1 MQILIDSVEWGD
13 KDMTL
18 TDLQVQLRSIE
29 QSLSVLQTEIEKMKP
44 KASAENKQNF
54 EKITRQAKQF
64 PIENE
69 TLLQQDKSIRK
80 SYIAGLSYL
89 LNVDHD
95 GFADKLMY
103 LCRIS
108 YGVNLSLSAEEI
120 IQLGMQFESEDL
132 EKFRFD
138 LTNCAYNFLVDGLT
152 IAGLTGQPSE
162 TLLSIITDFAQLLG
176 CDKEDLCVTSYIAK
190 ANLTQ
195 NMEFLNQSPVTQ
207 IKKDLTVYRSCVPTA
222 WIEATRIECG
232 KYELEDN
239 MSKATRHSVNIL
251 FSCFLGKSYDLCIDK
266 SIVQSNTL
274 VQKGDAI
281 LLYKHS
287 IEEKKLFSPA
297 NGRVI
302 FIENEETGY
311 YGDLET
317 QLYVYVVSY
326 FDDEKSVQEWHKK
339 RNKGE

>member
-1 MQILIDSVEWGD
+1 
-13 KDMTL
+13 MTL

-29 QSLSVLQTEIEKMKP
+29 KSLSALQTEIEKMKP

-64 PIENE
+64 TIEHE

-89 LNVDHD
+89 LNVDRD
-95 GFADKLMY
+95 GFADKLLY

-132 EKFRFD
+132 EKFQFD
-138 LTNCAYNFLVDGLT
+138 LANCAYNFLVDGLT

-162 TLLSIITDFAQLLG
+162 MLLSMIADFAQLLG
-176 CDKEDLCVTSYIAK
+176 CDKDDLCVISYIAK

-195 NMEFLNQSPVTQ
+195 NMDILNQVPVSQ
-207 IKKDLTVYRSCVPTA
+207 IKTDLSVYRPCVPTE
-222 WIEATRIECG
+222 WIEAMRVECG
-232 KYELEDN
+232 KYARFFKELPSRWLF
-239 MSKATRHSVNIL
+239 MSGCKE
-251 FSCFLGKSYDLCIDK
+251 FLGRYITQRLIRSGEIIK
-266 SIVQSNTL
+266 
-274 VQKGDAI
+274 KGKEI
-281 LLYKHS
+281 LLS
-287 IEEKKLFSPA
+287 DNSLRNNKKTLFAPDD
-297 NGRVI
+297 GRVF
-302 FIENEETGY
+302 FINEKVENSSG
-311 YGDLET
+311 
-317 QLYVYVVSY
+317 QSQNQIYVYLTSY

>member
-1 MQILIDSVEWGD
+1 
-13 KDMTL
+13 MTL

-64 PIENE
+64 PIDNE
-69 TLLQQDKSIRK
+69 TLLQQDKSIKK

-120 IQLGMQFESEDL
+120 VQLGMQFESEDL
-132 EKFRFD
+132 EKFQFD
-138 LTNCAYNFLVDGLT
+138 LANCAYKFLVDGLT

-162 TLLSIITDFAQLLG
+162 TLLSIIADFAQLLG

-195 NMEFLNQSPVTQ
+195 NTDILNQVPVSQ
-207 IKKDLTVYRSCVPTA
+207 IKKDLSVYRPCVPTE
-222 WIEATRIECG
+222 WIEAQRVECG
-232 KYELEDN
+232 HFAKSQDDCDSMFLPFSRTKSRCFEFLKYRLRKNGE
-239 MSKATRHSVNIL
+239 
-251 FSCFLGKSYDLCIDK
+251 
-266 SIVQSNTL
+266 IVK
-274 VQKGDAI
+274 KGDGI
-281 LLYKHS
+281 LLFGL
-287 IEEKKLFSPA
+287 IRQDTEKALLASVD
-297 NGRVI
+297 GRVI
-302 FIENEETGY
+302 FIEDEKTDL
-311 YGDLET
+311 YGSPKT
-317 QLYVYVVSY
+317 RLYVYIVSY

>member
-1 MQILIDSVEWGD
+1 
-13 KDMTL
+13 MTL
-18 TDLQVQLRSIE
+18 TELQVQLRSIE

-64 PIENE
+64 PIKNE

-108 YGVNLSLSAEEI
+108 YGVDLSLSAEEI
-120 IQLGMQFESEDL
+120 IQLGLQFESEDL

-138 LTNCAYNFLVDGLT
+138 LTNCAYHFLVDGLT

-162 TLLSIITDFAQLLG
+162 MLLSMIADFAQLLG
-176 CDKEDLCVTSYIAK
+176 CDKDDLCVTSYIAK
-190 ANLTQ
+190 AILTQ
-195 NMEFLNQSPVTQ
+195 NTDILKQIPVSQ
-207 IKKDLTVYRSCVPTA
+207 IKKDLSVYRPCVSTA
-222 WIEATRIECG
+222 WIEAQRVECG
-232 KYELEDN
+232 KYTLKGGIFAFFEEKSDLIIQ
-239 MSKATRHSVNIL
+239 NI
-251 FSCFLGKSYDLCIDK
+251 
-266 SIVQSNTL
+266 IVQSNAL

-281 LLYKHS
+281 LLYEQS
-287 IEEKKLFSPA
+287 AENKKLFASD

-302 FIENEETGY
+302 FIENEEMGY

-317 QLYVYVVSY
+317 RLYVYIVSY
-326 FDDEKSVQEWHKK
+326 FDDENSVQEWHKK
-339 RNKGE
+339 RHKGE

>member
-1 MQILIDSVEWGD
+1 
-13 KDMTL
+13 MTL

-69 TLLQQDKSIRK
+69 TLLQQEKSIRK

-95 GFADKLMY
+95 GFVDKLMY

-108 YGVNLSLSAEEI
+108 YGVDLSLSAEEI

-132 EKFRFD
+132 EKFQFD
-138 LTNCAYNFLVDGLT
+138 LANCAYHFLVDGLT

-162 TLLSIITDFAQLLG
+162 TLLSIIADFAQLLG
-176 CDKEDLCVTSYIAK
+176 CDKDDLCVTSYIAK

-195 NMEFLNQSPVTQ
+195 NTDILKQIPVSQ
-207 IKKDLTVYRSCVPTA
+207 IKKDLSVYRPCVSTA
-222 WIEATRIECG
+222 WIEAQRVECG
-232 KYELEDN
+232 KYTKYTLKGGILAFFEEKSNLIIIQ
-239 MSKATRHSVNIL
+239 NI
-251 FSCFLGKSYDLCIDK
+251 
-266 SIVQSNTL
+266 IVQSNAL

-281 LLYKHS
+281 LLYKQS
-287 IEEKKLFSPA
+287 AENKKLFASD

-302 FIENEETGY
+302 FIENEEMGY
-311 YGDLET
+311 CGDLET
-317 QLYVYVVSY
+317 RLYVYIVSY

>member
-1 MQILIDSVEWGD
+1 
-13 KDMTL
+13 MTL
-18 TDLQVQLRSIE
+18 TELQVQLRSIE

-64 PIENE
+64 PIKNE

-108 YGVNLSLSAEEI
+108 YGVDLSLSAEEI
-120 IQLGMQFESEDL
+120 IQLGLQFESEDL

-138 LTNCAYNFLVDGLT
+138 LTNCAYHFLVDGLT

-162 TLLSIITDFAQLLG
+162 MRLSMIADFAQLLG
-176 CDKEDLCVTSYIAK
+176 CDKDDLCVTSYIAK
-190 ANLTQ
+190 AILTQ
-195 NMEFLNQSPVTQ
+195 NTDILKQIPVSQ
-207 IKKDLTVYRSCVPTA
+207 IKKDLSVYRPCVSTA
-222 WIEATRIECG
+222 WIEAQRVECG
-232 KYELEDN
+232 KYTLKGGIFAFFEEKSDLIIQ
-239 MSKATRHSVNIL
+239 NI
-251 FSCFLGKSYDLCIDK
+251 
-266 SIVQSNTL
+266 IVQSNAL

-281 LLYKHS
+281 LLYEQS
-287 IEEKKLFSPA
+287 AENKKLFASD

-302 FIENEETGY
+302 FIENEEMGY

-317 QLYVYVVSY
+317 RLYVYIVSY
-326 FDDEKSVQEWHKK
+326 FDDENSVQEWHKK
-339 RNKGE
+339 RHKGE

>member
-1 MQILIDSVEWGD
+1 
-13 KDMTL
+13 MTL
-18 TDLQVQLRSIE
+18 TELQVQLRSIE

-108 YGVNLSLSAEEI
+108 CGVNLSLSAEEI
-120 IQLGMQFESEDL
+120 VQLGMQFESEDL

-162 TLLSIITDFAQLLG
+162 MLLSMIADFAQLLG
-176 CDKEDLCVTSYIAK
+176 CDKDDLCVTSYIAK

-195 NMEFLNQSPVTQ
+195 NMDILNQIPVSQ
-207 IKKDLTVYRSCVPTA
+207 IKTDLSVYRPCVPTE
-222 WIEATRIECG
+222 WIEAMRVECG
-232 KYELEDN
+232 KYARLHKELPSE
-239 MSKATRHSVNIL
+239 L
-251 FSCFLGKSYDLCIDK
+251 FRGLYGYREFLKRYIAQCLIRSGETI
-266 SIVQSNTL
+266 
-274 VQKGDAI
+274 QKGEGI
-281 LLYKHS
+281 LLSDNSLRNHK
-287 IEEKKLFSPA
+287 ETLFAPDD
-297 NGRVI
+297 GRVF
-302 FIENEETGY
+302 FINEKVENSSG
-311 YGDLET
+311 
-317 QLYVYVVSY
+317 QSQNQIYVYLTSY

>member
-1 MQILIDSVEWGD
+1 
-13 KDMTL
+13 MTL

-29 QSLSVLQTEIEKMKP
+29 QSLSALQTEIEKMKP

-54 EKITRQAKQF
+54 EKIIRQAKQF

-69 TLLQQDKSIRK
+69 MLLQQEKSIRK

-108 YGVNLSLSAEEI
+108 YGVDLSLSAEEI

-132 EKFRFD
+132 EKFQFD
-138 LTNCAYNFLVDGLT
+138 LANCAYHFLVDGLT

-162 TLLSIITDFAQLLG
+162 TLLSIIVDFAQLLG
-176 CDKEDLCVTSYIAK
+176 CDKDDLCVTSYIAK

-195 NMEFLNQSPVTQ
+195 NTDILKQIPVSQ
-207 IKKDLTVYRSCVPTA
+207 IKKDLSVYRPCVSTA
-222 WIEATRIECG
+222 WIEAQRVECG
-232 KYELEDN
+232 KYTLKGGIFAFFKEKSNLIIQ
-239 MSKATRHSVNIL
+239 NI
-251 FSCFLGKSYDLCIDK
+251 
-266 SIVQSNTL
+266 IVQSNAL

-281 LLYKHS
+281 LLYEQS
-287 IEEKKLFSPA
+287 AENKKLFASD

-302 FIENEETGY
+302 FIENEELGY

-339 RNKGE
+339 RHEGE

>member
-1 MQILIDSVEWGD
+1 
-13 KDMTL
+13 MTL
-18 TDLQVQLRSIE
+18 TELQVQLRSIE

-54 EKITRQAKQF
+54 EKIIRQAKQF

-69 TLLQQDKSIRK
+69 TLLQQEKSIRK

-95 GFADKLMY
+95 GFVDKLMY

-108 YGVNLSLSAEEI
+108 YGVDLSLSAEEI
-120 IQLGMQFESEDL
+120 IQLGLQFESEDL
-132 EKFRFD
+132 EKFQFD
-138 LTNCAYNFLVDGLT
+138 LANCAYNFLVDGLT

-162 TLLSIITDFAQLLG
+162 TLLSIIADFAQLLG

-195 NMEFLNQSPVTQ
+195 NTDILNQVPVSQ
-207 IKKDLTVYRSCVPTA
+207 IKKDLSVYRPCVPTE
-222 WIEATRIECG
+222 WIEAQRVECG
-232 KYELEDN
+232 KYARLFKELP
-239 MSKATRHSVNIL
+239 SQLRCGGKG
-251 FSCFLGKSYDLCIDK
+251 FLGRYITQRLIRSGEIIK
-266 SIVQSNTL
+266 
-274 VQKGDAI
+274 KGKGI
-281 LLYKHS
+281 LLSDNSLRNNQKT
-287 IEEKKLFSPA
+287 LFAP
-297 NGRVI
+297 NDGRVF
-302 FIENEETGY
+302 FISEKVENNMG
-311 YGDLET
+311 
-317 QLYVYVVSY
+317 QSQNQIYVYLTSY

>member
-1 MQILIDSVEWGD
+1 
-13 KDMTL
+13 MTL
-18 TDLQVQLRSIE
+18 TELQVQLRSIE

-108 YGVNLSLSAEEI
+108 CGVNLSLSAEEI
-120 IQLGMQFESEDL
+120 VQLGMQFESEDL

-162 TLLSIITDFAQLLG
+162 MLLSMIADFAQLLG
-176 CDKEDLCVTSYIAK
+176 CDKDDLCVTSYIAK

-195 NMEFLNQSPVTQ
+195 NMDILNQVPVSQ
-207 IKKDLTVYRSCVPTA
+207 IKKDLSVYRPCVPTE
-222 WIEATRIECG
+222 WIEAMRVECG
-232 KYELEDN
+232 KYARFFRELPSIWPF
-239 MSKATRHSVNIL
+239 MSGCKE
-251 FSCFLGKSYDLCIDK
+251 FLGRYITQRLIRSGEIIK
-266 SIVQSNTL
+266 
-274 VQKGDAI
+274 KGKEI
-281 LLYKHS
+281 LLS
-287 IEEKKLFSPA
+287 DNSLRNNKKTLFAPDD
-297 NGRVI
+297 GRVF
-302 FIENEETGY
+302 FINEKVENSSG
-311 YGDLET
+311 
-317 QLYVYVVSY
+317 QSQNQIYVYLTSY